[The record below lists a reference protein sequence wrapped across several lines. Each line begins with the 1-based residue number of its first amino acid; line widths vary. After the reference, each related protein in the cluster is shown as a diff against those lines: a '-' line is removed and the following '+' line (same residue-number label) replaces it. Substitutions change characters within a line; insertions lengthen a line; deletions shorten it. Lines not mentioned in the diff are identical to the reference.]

1 MKMQLKI
8 NKQFPPLTKMVKVK
22 DDWYPCFEN
31 NTVKVSLMVL
41 YAGWNDK
48 YPYYIKF
55 QAWGADDFGLEKEK
69 LFTDFDQIEEA
80 YNYYKEQYNAIPE
93 IVDKNYFYNI
103 GFVTF

>member
-8 NKQFPPLTKMVKVK
+8 NKQFPPLTKIVKVK

-69 LFTDFDQIEEA
+69 LFTDFDQIII
-80 YNYYKEQYNAIPE
+80 KS
-93 IVDKNYFYNI
+93 NI
-103 GFVTF
+103 TLYRKLWIKIIFIT